1 MRRYAAQPHRSLSVR
16 LHALRQRHQQFDA
29 GFTLVEMLAA
39 IVVLVLVSSVVA
51 VGISTGLKVYEQS
64 KFVSESDLLASTI
77 NEALADP
84 CRFYNPDTD
93 SIKYNGNT
101 IYNPSLKLSNGQ
113 IKVVG
118 YSDTSLTKTLSISL
132 LNSGAYTNC
141 KVIITDKNGNETGTD
156 TLDAFGGGKGYYKI
170 ASTTNSNLNRDT
182 VYKFSFK
189 PISPV
194 TKAT

>member
-1 MRRYAAQPHRSLSVR
+1 MRNDSGVMTPYTNIR
-16 LHALRQRHQQFDA
+16 
-29 GFTLVEMLAA
+29 
-39 IVVLVLVSSVVA
+39 
-51 VGISTGLKVYEQS
+51 
-64 KFVSESDLLASTI
+64 
-77 NEALADP
+77 
-84 CRFYNPDTD
+84 DT
-93 SIKYNGNT
+93 
-101 IYNPSLKLSNGQ
+101 
-113 IKVVG
+113 
-118 YSDTSLTKTLSISL
+118 
-132 LNSGAYTNC
+132 TNC